1 MTNTLH
7 KLERQHLIIAK
18 NTLAYFVS
26 EVEKG
31 FITLAAIPISV
42 SKFSDK
48 IFFETILRFLE
59 HSFKCSVTLS

>member
-7 KLERQHLIIAK
+7 NLERKHLIIAK

-31 FITLAAIPISV
+31 FITLATIPIFV

-48 IFFETILRFLE
+48 IFFETMLRFLE
-59 HSFKCSVTLS
+59 QSFKCSVTLS